1 MELNYGSRARRR
13 WWTLICIPLALQPV
27 YHCRAGDCSPAPS
40 GLISW
45 WAANGDASDSAG
57 TNNGTLQAGA
67 VANSPGLV
75 GTAFGFDGTNGF
87 VQIPDS
93 PSLQLS
99 NFTIEAWVNF
109 NSLYSAGDS
118 LLGDQYLVFK
128 QNSSTNI
135 QSGAFESFA
144 LSKVR
149 GTNGDAFLFRVS
161 NPAGQTVALPSVTL
175 VNTGAWYHLA
185 GVRGPDFLQ
194 LYVNGQLEGD
204 TNVSFAQDYGP
215 WPLYFG
221 TTGQSSWDHKLAGLL
236 DEVSLYNRP
245 LSGIEIAHIYAAAS
259 AGKCKQASLVTEPT
273 DQTAIVGSNTLFTAA
288 ATGFAPLKY
297 QWRFNNADILGAN
310 DTSLLLTNIAM
321 ANAGNYA
328 VVVTNSFG
336 SATSAVAVLT
346 VLVPPTLLG
355 SNLAANQTAEVGT
368 SITLFANAS
377 GTTPLTYQW
386 FWNGSVI
393 TNDGRITGANGPALQ
408 ISCVR
413 PVDGGN
419 YFATIT
425 NLAGTV
431 ETAIAALVV
440 TQSLFIPDQQL
451 QAVLFCASSKTNCP
465 LLSTSDVQPLQRLSA
480 VNCLITNLSGLEWA
494 TSLVELDLSGNGI
507 TDLTPLQNLPQLVR
521 LNLENNNLTDIS
533 ALTRLTNLSSLILS
547 GNPIQDYSPLANLT
561 QLTRLSLHDAGLT
574 NIAFLQQ
581 LNQLADLTL
590 YNNRLS
596 DISPLIGLTNLS
608 SLDLRWNLI
617 TNQTLLSSTTNLN
630 QLYLGGNSLTNVDF
644 LSGLTS
650 LTFLNLQDNQIR
662 NLSPLAGLTNLN
674 YLALSRNPIKNYTAL
689 FQLKNLTNLELRQN
703 GISNIDFIAG
713 LGRLNYLDL
722 AYNSISSFSPL
733 AQLTNLNLVLDGNTN
748 LDSSGL
754 ANLSG
759 VAGLWLNGTS
769 ITNLGF
775 IQGLP
780 QLTAL
785 GAGGNALRDI
795 SGLPALTNLNH
806 LDLSQDPLSDY
817 SPLQTLTNLT
827 GLRLDG
833 QSLTNL
839 GLLQNLTRLE
849 FLSVDNNSIQEL
861 STLAPL
867 ANLNS
872 VYLSNNRL
880 TNIDGL
886 ASVPRLRNADI
897 SRTLVDLGPGSMA
910 RAVMQQLKVQCRG
923 VNLNFLPTNQLSISV
938 ALSTF
943 PDWYIPVGRS
953 SFLGFYISD
962 QVVPGAE
969 LSVSAT
975 SSDSTV
981 IANDGSGL
989 MISGT
994 SNNRALR
1001 AVPLSAG
1008 VTTNALL
1015 VTDASGGLSAS
1026 SQIVTHVLPPDPGF
1040 SLPDPNLARAI
1051 STMLGGIEGDLTSVD
1066 LLELAYLQSYGADI
1080 TNLAG
1085 LQWATNLTSL
1095 GISSSFI
1102 GDLTPLTN
1110 LTGLTSLTLNSNLI
1124 ADISPLAGLTNLVQ
1138 LDLSY
1143 NPLTNSATLASLTN
1157 LTSLSLAHDSVTNLS
1172 FLSNLTQLVFLDLSD
1187 NKIEDISPLF
1197 GLTNLTSIILEQNRL
1212 MDIGLLTNFLQLN
1225 FADVHL
1231 NLLQVTTNTALQ
1243 TLEGRQVLVVDLPQ
1257 RGPPTIDVRSTWV
1270 VNALTSS
1277 SLPFNVW
1284 DTGPTD
1290 QQFGVG
1296 ISSVTPGLTFGVSPI
1311 TGLPDNSLW
1320 TLGLT
1325 TTLPTDTNAP
1335 ALITLTATND
1345 VGMSTNVDVQVD
1357 VTAFAPINGQLL
1369 ETTNLSWT
1377 TGGDA
1382 PWFGQNF
1389 LNHNGHAVAESG
1401 AVGNNQQSWLQTT
1414 VTGPGKLSFWWKVSS
1429 EPDADWIEFQMNGQT
1444 NRLSGNVDWKQQIA
1458 NVPPGVQTLTWVYQ
1472 KNDKTSAGL
1481 DSAWL
1486 DQVSFETGAWY
1497 LNMPSQANRFIIEQT
1512 TLTVTNTVSD
1522 SNIPA
1527 NLLSYQLLE
1536 APTNALID
1544 LFGVITWTPNQSQ
1557 SLSTNVFTTV
1567 VTVSGVPSLTATNS
1581 FLVMVREPNAMPTLP
1596 VIPLQTVNEGTL
1608 LTVTNTASESNV
1620 DGVLSYLLLNA
1631 PQGMVISS
1639 SGVITWTPAQTQSPS
1654 TNLVTTLVTSSD
1666 PYDLVNPQLS
1676 AINSF
1681 IVIVNEVNVAPVLP
1695 VIPQQTVNELT
1706 RLTVTNTAAEPN
1718 IHATLNYILLNAP
1731 PGASIDPN
1739 GVITWTPAQTQSPS
1753 TNLFTTLVT
1762 STDPYDLVHPQL
1774 SAINSFIV
1782 IVNEVNVTPVLPSIP
1797 LQVVNELTLLTVTNT
1812 AGEPNIHATL
1822 NYALLSAPQGASID
1836 GNGIIT
1842 WTPAQ
1847 SQSPSTNSITTLVTS
1862 SDPYDFINPQLRA
1875 TNSFTVIVKEVNVA
1889 PVLPVIPQQTV
1900 NELTPLTVTN
1910 TATQPNIHATLNYV
1924 LLNAPQGASIDAN
1937 GVINWTPSQTQS
1949 PSTNLFT
1956 TQVTSTDPYDLVN
1969 PQLVAINSFIVIV
1982 NEVNV
1987 TPVLPIIPPQVVT
2000 ELTLLY
2006 VTNTAGEPN
2015 IHATLNYALLT
2026 APQGASIDAN
2036 GIITW
2041 TASQTGSS
2049 STNRITTLVTSS
2061 NPYDLVNPQLSAT
2074 NSFTVL
2080 VNPTNQLA
2088 IWLDSAKL
2096 ASNSAFTF
2104 RVLGPEGRQG
2114 LVQVSTDLV
2123 VWSTVQTGTLTNG
2136 SFEFTESQSASSPQ
2150 HFFRAI
2156 LLPARPAAAF
2166 RNDSRMSRSADDGG

>member
-1 MELNYGSRARRR
+1 M
-13 WWTLICIPLALQPV
+13 
-27 YHCRAGDCSPAPS
+27 
-40 GLISW
+40 
-45 WAANGDASDSAG
+45 DS
-57 TNNGTLQAGA
+57 
-67 VANSPGLV
+67 
-75 GTAFGFDGTNGF
+75 
-87 VQIPDS
+87 
-93 PSLQLS
+93 
-99 NFTIEAWVNF
+99 
-109 NSLYSAGDS
+109 GDS
-118 LLGDQYLVFK
+118 SPGDQYIIFK
-128 QNSSTNI
+128 QNSSAVI
-135 QSGAFESFA
+135 QSGSFESFA

-149 GTNGDAFLFRVS
+149 GTNGDAFLFQVS
-161 NPAGQTVALPSVTL
+161 DPAGQTVALPSVTL
-175 VNTGAWYHLA
+175 VNPGVWYHLA
-185 GVRGPDFLQ
+185 AVRGPDFLQ
-194 LYVNGQLEGD
+194 LYVNGQLEGG
-204 TNVSFAQDYGP
+204 THVSFAQDYGP
-215 WPLYFG
+215 YPLYFG
-221 TTGQSSWDHKLAGLL
+221 TTGQTSWDYKLGGLL

-245 LSGIEIAHIYAAAS
+245 LSGTEIADIYAAAA
-259 AGKCKQASLVTEPT
+259 AGKCKQATLVAEPS

-288 ATGFAPLKY
+288 ATGFAPLTY

-310 DTSLLLTNIAM
+310 DPSLLLTNVAM
-321 ANAGNYA
+321 TNAGNYA
-328 VVVTNSFG
+328 LVVTNAFG

-346 VLVPPTLLG
+346 VLVPPTLVG

-377 GTTPLTYQW
+377 GTPPLTYQW
-386 FWNGSVI
+386 LWNGSVI
-393 TNDGRITGANGPALQ
+393 TNDGRITGANGPVLQ

-413 PVDGGN
+413 PVDGGD
-419 YFATIT
+419 YSATIS

-431 ETAIAALVV
+431 ETAIAAVVV
-440 TQSLFIPDQQL
+440 TQSLVIPDQQL
-451 QAVLFCASSKTNCP
+451 QAALFCASSKTNCP
-465 LLSTSDVQPLQRLSA
+465 LLSTSDVQPLQRISA
-480 VNCLITNLSGLEWA
+480 VNSLITNLSGLEWA

-507 TDLTPLQNLPQLVR
+507 TDLTPLQNLPRLAH
-521 LNLENNNLTDIS
+521 LNLENNNITDIS
-533 ALTRLTNLSSLILS
+533 SLARLTNLSSLILS
-547 GNPIQDYSPLANLT
+547 GNPIKDCSPLSGLT
-561 QLTRLSLHDAGLT
+561 RLTRLSLHDAGLT

-581 LNQLADLTL
+581 LNQLTDLTL
-590 YNNRLS
+590 YNNGIS
-596 DISPLIGLTNLS
+596 DISPLMGLTNLS
-608 SLDLRWNLI
+608 SLDLRWNQI
-617 TNQTLLSSTTNLN
+617 TNQTLVSSATNLN

-650 LTFLNLQDNQIR
+650 LNFLNLQDNQIR
-662 NLSPLAGLTNLN
+662 SLSPLVGLTNLS

-689 FQLKNLTNLELRQN
+689 SQLKSLTNLELRQN

-722 AYNSISSFSPL
+722 AYNNISSLAPL
-733 AQLTNLNLVLDGNTN
+733 ALLTNLNLVLDGNTN
-748 LDSSGL
+748 FDSSGL

-759 VAGLWLNGTS
+759 VSGLWLNGTS

-785 GAGGNALRDI
+785 GAGGDQLMDI

-806 LDLSQDPLSDY
+806 LDLSQDPVADY
-817 SPLQTLTNLT
+817 SPLQTMIKLT

-839 GLLQNLTRLE
+839 GFLQNLTGLE
-849 FLSVDNNSIQEL
+849 FLSVDDNSIQEL
-861 STLAPL
+861 STLAPM
-867 ANLNS
+867 ANLKS

-886 ASVPRLRNADI
+886 VSLAHLRYADI

-910 RAVMQQLKVQCRG
+910 RTVVQELQAQCRG
-923 VNLNFLPTNQLSISV
+923 VNLNFQPTNQLSISV

-953 SFLGFYISD
+953 SVLSFYISD
-962 QVVPGAE
+962 QVVGGAE

-975 SSDSTV
+975 SSDPSV

-989 MISGT
+989 ILDGT

-1001 AVPLSAG
+1001 AVPLGAG
-1008 VTTNALL
+1008 ITTNALIA
-1015 VTDASGGLSAS
+1015 TDASGGLSAI

-1051 STMLGGIEGDLTSVD
+1051 STMLGGVEGDLTSVD
-1066 LLELAYLQSYGADI
+1066 LLQLAYLQSYGAGI
-1080 TNLAG
+1080 SNLAG

-1102 GDLTPLTN
+1102 TDLSPLTN
-1110 LTGLTSLTLNSNLI
+1110 FTGLTSLTLNSNLI
-1124 ADISPLAGLTNLVQ
+1124 ADISALAGLTNLVQ
-1138 LDLSY
+1138 LDLSF
-1143 NPLTNSATLASLTN
+1143 NPLTNSAVLANLTN
-1157 LTSLSLAHDSVTNLS
+1157 LSSLSLAHDSVTNLS

-1212 MDIGLLTNFLQLN
+1212 VDIGLLTNFVQLK

-1231 NLLQVTTNTALQ
+1231 NLLEVRTNSALQ
-1243 TLEGRQVLVVDLPQ
+1243 TLQGRQVLIVDLPQ

-1277 SLPFNVW
+1277 SLPFNIW
-1284 DTGPTD
+1284 DTGPPD

-1296 ISSVTPGLTFGVSPI
+1296 ISSVAPGLTFGVSLI

-1320 TLGLT
+1320 ALGLT
-1325 TTLPTDTNAP
+1325 TTLPTNTNAP
-1335 ALITLTATND
+1335 AIITLTATND
-1345 VGMSTNVDVQVD
+1345 VGMSTNVMVQVE

-1369 ETTNLSWT
+1369 GSTNLTWT

-1382 PWFGQNF
+1382 PWFGQN
-1389 LNHNGHAVAESG
+1389 LVNHNGHPVAEAG
-1401 AVGNNQQSWLQTT
+1401 AIGNNQQSWVKTT

-1429 EPDADWIEFQMNGQT
+1429 EADADWIEFQMNGQT
-1444 NRLSGNVDWKQQIA
+1444 NRLTGEVDWQQQIA

-1472 KNDKTSAGL
+1472 KNDETSGGL

-1497 LNMPSQANRFIIEQT
+1497 LNLPLLPDQFVIEQT
-1512 TLTVTNTVSD
+1512 TLSVTNTVSD

-1544 LFGVITWTPNQSQ
+1544 LFGVITWTPDQSQ
-1557 SLSTNVFTTV
+1557 NLTTNVFTTV
-1567 VTVSGVPSLTATNS
+1567 VTVSGVPSLTTTNS
-1581 FLVMVREPNAMPTLP
+1581 FLAIVREPNAMPTLP
-1596 VIPLQTVNEGTL
+1596 VLPLQIVNELTL

-1631 PQGMVISS
+1631 PQGMAISS
-1639 SGVITWTPAQTQSPS
+1639 NGVITWTPAQTQSPS
-1654 TNLVTTLVTSSD
+1654 TNLVTTLATSTD

-1681 IVIVNEVNVAPVLP
+1681 IVIVKEVHPAPILPVIPQQTVNELTRLTVTNTAVQPNIHATVNYVLLNAPPGANIDANGVITWTPTQTQSPSTNLFTTLVTSTDPYDLVNPQFSAINSFIVVVNEVNVTPVLPIIPQQVVNELTLLAVTNTAGEPNIHATLNYALMTAPQGASIDASGIITWTPAQTQSPSTNIITTLVTSSDPYDYVNPQLTASNSFTVIVKEANVTPVLP

-1706 RLTVTNTAAEPN
+1706 RLTVTNTATE
-1718 IHATLNYILLNAP
+1718 
-1731 PGASIDPN
+1731 
-1739 GVITWTPAQTQSPS
+1739 
-1753 TNLFTTLVT
+1753 
-1762 STDPYDLVHPQL
+1762 
-1774 SAINSFIV
+1774 
-1782 IVNEVNVTPVLPSIP
+1782 
-1797 LQVVNELTLLTVTNT
+1797 
-1812 AGEPNIHATL
+1812 
-1822 NYALLSAPQGASID
+1822 
-1836 GNGIIT
+1836 
-1842 WTPAQ
+1842 
-1847 SQSPSTNSITTLVTS
+1847 
-1862 SDPYDFINPQLRA
+1862 
-1875 TNSFTVIVKEVNVA
+1875 
-1889 PVLPVIPQQTV
+1889 
-1900 NELTPLTVTN
+1900 
-1910 TATQPNIHATLNYV
+1910 PNIHATLNYV
-1924 LLNAPQGASIDAN
+1924 LLNAPQGAGIDTN
-1937 GVINWTPSQTQS
+1937 GVITWTPSQTQS

-1969 PQLVAINSFIVIV
+1969 PQLVALNSFIVIV

-1987 TPVLPIIPPQVVT
+1987 TPVLPIIPLQVAT
-2000 ELTLLY
+2000 ELTPFC

-2015 IHATLNYALLT
+2015 IHSTLNYALLT

-2041 TASQTGSS
+2041 TPAQTRTS
-2049 STNRITTLVTSS
+2049 STNIIITLVMSS
-2061 NPYDLVNPQLSAT
+2061 NPHDLLNPQLSAT

-2096 ASNSAFTF
+2096 APNGAFTF
-2104 RVLGPEGRQG
+2104 RVFGPEGRQG
-2114 LVQVSTDLV
+2114 LVQVSTDLR
-2123 VWSTVQTGTLTNG
+2123 VWSTVQTGTLTSG
-2136 SFEFTESQSASSPQ
+2136 SFEFTESQSPSSPQ
-2150 HFFRAI
+2150 RFFRAI
-2156 LLPARPAAAF
+2156 LLPPRRQLP
-2166 RNDSRMSRSADDGG
+2166 SGSTQE